1 MINNFGASKI
11 GLTDI
16 EAREKLKKFGLNRIG
31 KIEKTNFWLI
41 AKEEITEPMILLLLA
56 VGFFYTIWGILE
68 DALTILIV
76 ILTLVFVEI
85 WNEYRAKKAI
95 ASLSEIA
102 APKTK
107 VIRENKIAEVPSEE
121 VVPADVLVLSPGTR
135 VAADAKIF
143 VDYSLKVDESSLT
156 GESFPQEKKIGD
168 EIYAGTLIVAGE
180 GKAEVFATGRETK
193 IGKISG
199 MAAAV
204 KQPKTPLQLAMKSLT
219 KNLVWVSLTLSFAI
233 PLLGFLRGQDLRQM
247 ILTGLSLSFATIP
260 EELPII
266 ITMVLGLGA
275 YQLSRKNFLVKK
287 LKAAEVLGNATVILT
302 DKTGTVTENKLKIV
316 FVFPAENKKEILKT
330 ALASLTDVSLSPID
344 QVISDYAAKEGI
356 KTDSGGIIKERSFS
370 DVRKTR
376 ALLRKKDGEMELFAS
391 GAPEEIFSFSKGDIG
406 GAERELKNE
415 TAKGRRMIA
424 VARKDI
430 QPAEENLPFE
440 EMEKNLNF
448 VGLISFEDSPR
459 PEVKKTIEIARRAG
473 IRTIM
478 VTGDYPATAVFI
490 AKSVGIDSGK
500 FLTGVDLDK
509 LSDEELGEAAKK
521 VSVFARTAPE
531 HKYRLVKALR
541 ANGEIV
547 AATGDGV
554 NDTLALKGADI
565 GIAMGIRG
573 TDAAKEAADV
583 VLVDDNFV
591 TISRGIFEGR
601 KFFDNLSKGIKYYLS
616 VKIALILIFLLPV
629 VVGVALPFAPIQII
643 ILELFMD
650 LAASAGFV
658 GEPMEKNI
666 FVRPPRSPKE
676 KLLDRQFLKG
686 MAMSGLSLFTAVTF
700 VYFYGQRQGWPLEQ
714 AQTAAFLTWLMGHI
728 FLAFVSRSQKEPLP
742 KLGFFSNKI
751 INLWATAVFAFITAI
766 IFAPRVGAY
775 FKLVPVSFYQFGLII
790 LISFAAI
797 FWLEIRKGFLAG
809 KN

>member
-1 MINNFGASKI
+1 MINVGFSKI
-11 GLTDI
+11 GLTNA
-16 EAREKLKKFGLNRIG
+16 EAGERLKKFGLNRIG
-31 KIEKTNFWLI
+31 KIEKTSFWLI

-95 ASLSEIA
+95 AALSEIA
-102 APKTK
+102 APRTK
-107 VIRENKIAEVPSEE
+107 VLRENKIAEVPSEE
-121 VVPADVLVLSPGTR
+121 VAPGDVLILSIGTR

-143 VDYSLKVDESSLT
+143 VNYSLKVDESSLT

-199 MAAAV
+199 MAAIV

-219 KNLVWVSLTLSFAI
+219 KSLVWISLTLSFAI
-233 PLLGFLRGQDLRQM
+233 PLFGFLRGQDLRQM
-247 ILTGLSLSFATIP
+247 ILTGLSLSFATVP

-275 YQLSRKNFLVKK
+275 YQLSRKNFLIKK

-302 DKTGTVTENKLKIV
+302 DKTGTITENKLKV
-316 FVFPAENKKEILKT
+316 VSLFPAGDKKEIIET

-344 QVISDYAAKEGI
+344 QAILDYADKEGI
-356 KTDSGGIIKERSFS
+356 KMGSGGIIKERSFG
-370 DVRKTR
+370 DARKTR
-376 ALLRKKDGEMELFAS
+376 ALLRERSGGMELFAS
-391 GAPEEIFSFSKGDIG
+391 GAPEEIFSLSRGDVEA
-406 GAERELKNE
+406 AEKELQNE
-415 TAKGRRMIA
+415 TTKGRRMIA
-424 VARKDI
+424 VARKDVR
-430 QPAEENLPFE
+430 AGEENLPFE
-440 EMEKNLNF
+440 KLEKNLNF
-448 VGLISFEDSPR
+448 AGLISFEDPPR
-459 PEVKKTIEIARRAG
+459 PEVKKTIEIAKRVG

-478 VTGDYPATAVFI
+478 VTGDHPATAVFI

-500 FLTGVDLDK
+500 FLAGADLDK
-509 LSDEELGEAAKK
+509 LSDEELGKAVKN
-521 VSVFARTAPE
+521 VSIFARTAPE
-531 HKYRLVKALR
+531 HKYRLVKALHS
-541 ANGEIV
+541 NGEIV
-547 AATGDGV
+547 AATGDGI

-573 TDAAKEAADV
+573 TDAAKEAADA

-591 TISRGIFEGR
+591 TIGQGIFEGR

-629 VVGVALPFAPIQII
+629 IVGVALPFAPIQII

-676 KLLDRQFLKG
+676 KLLNNQFLKS
-686 MAMSGLSLFTAVTF
+686 MAMSGLSLFVAVAF
-700 VYFYGQRQGWPLEQ
+700 VYFYSQWQGWSLAQ

-728 FLAFVSRSQKEPLP
+728 FLAFVSRSQKEPLL

-751 INLWATAVFAFITAI
+751 MDWWAIIVFAFIAI
-766 IFAPRVGAY
+766 VVFSPGIGSY
-775 FKLVPVSFYQFGLII
+775 FKLVPVSSHQIGLIF
-790 LISFAAI
+790 LVSSAAI
-797 FWLEIRKGFLAG
+797 FWQEARKLISP
-809 KN
+809 N